1 MIRHTDFTNM
11 VSFNQTCMYH
21 RSMSH
26 SIIDSI
32 KIDVAS
38 VFEERIQ
45 FRNACFFNAHQMIII
60 VVTKGNKT
68 AL

>member
-1 MIRHTDFTNM
+1 
-11 VSFNQTCMYH
+11 MYH

-38 VFEERIQ
+38 VFEEQIQ